1 MTGGHRSHPDPA
13 QGASSDGVSSR
24 LLARIESQDGHEEC
38 TLFPAHASADELVT
52 TWVTAA
58 DDAFVDLQ
66 TIRRSDSARTAASTR
81 RSTCG
86 RSGPLRESLPW
97 HPLDGRGVRPCLRRP
112 GHVRRARRVADRD
125 DVFSPNCS
133 SCVASSST
141 SAARVDRESGLL
153 LQLPRRTHAGS
164 SSTSR

>member
-13 QGASSDGVSSR
+13 PGASSDGVSSR

-66 TIRRSDSARTAASTR
+66 TIR
-81 RSTCG
+81 
-86 RSGPLRESLPW
+86 
-97 HPLDGRGVRPCLRRP
+97 
-112 GHVRRARRVADRD
+112 
-125 DVFSPNCS
+125 
-133 SCVASSST
+133 
-141 SAARVDRESGLL
+141 
-153 LQLPRRTHAGS
+153 
-164 SSTSR
+164 